1 MGMLRSTVRSSVRS
15 FPVVSVVAALTLVVA
30 AGCQE
35 SPPELGHS
43 LLRIGETRAIL
54 PGPGLPREYTELRD
68 RLGAQSNNN
77 LDVVRHDGQVFLA
90 TRLSKDH
97 FASSDSW
104 MFVFSSDD
112 ERTWRF
118 EARFSVGA
126 DLREPRLLSYRG
138 ALQLYFAKLGSN
150 PLGFE
155 PQGMLHSTRQG
166 PATWTAPQG
175 FYRPDEPYIPWRS
188 KERGGQAFLITYRNG
203 EHIYDFS
210 GLPMTIELLR
220 SDDGL
225 RYAPLRSDQPAVLR
239 GGGSEA
245 DFEFDGR
252 GDLYAVVRNEA
263 GDESG
268 YGSKICTAGATD
280 LSTWRCERDAKK
292 YDSPIVFRHRD
303 ELYLIARRNLS
314 ETGNYAL
321 HPEAQW
327 SAGESAINLIDY
339 SSRPKRCALWRI
351 ERSTLTI
358 QHVLDVPGWG
368 DTCFPSLLFPAGE
381 TPGSGGEGSGPRR
394 LVLYNYSSP
403 LDDPEGAEQSWA
415 EAQKRETRIYRSELW
430 LQ

>member
-1 MGMLRSTVRSSVRS
+1 MAMPPTFLRSCLSLLA
-15 FPVVSVVAALTLVVA
+15 FAALALTAFGCSQAPPDLATTVA
-30 AGCQE
+30 R
-35 SPPELGHS
+35 L
-43 LLRIGETRAIL
+43 GETRAIL
-54 PGPGLPREYTELRD
+54 PGPGLPPEYTELRD

-77 LDVVRHDGQVFLA
+77 LDVVRHGGQVFLA

-97 FASSDSW
+97 FASKDSW

-112 ERTWRF
+112 ERSWRF

-138 ALQLYFAKLGSN
+138 KLHLYFAKLGEN

-155 PQGMLHSTRQG
+155 PQGMLMSTREG
-166 PATWTAPQG
+166 PARWTAPQG

-210 GLPMTIELLR
+210 GLPMAIELLR
-220 SDDGL
+220 GDDGG
-225 RYAPLRSDQPAVLR
+225 RYAPLRADQPAVLR

-245 DFEFDGR
+245 DFEFDAQ

-268 YGSKICTAGATD
+268 YGSKICTAGAAD
-280 LSTWRCERDAKK
+280 LSAWRCEKDPKK
-292 YDSPIVFRHRD
+292 YDSPLVFRHRQD
-303 ELYLIARRNLS
+303 IYLIARRNVS
-314 ETGNYAL
+314 ETGHYAL
-321 HPEAQW
+321 NPDAPW
-327 SAGESAINLIDY
+327 SAGESALNLLDY
-339 SSRPKRCALWRI
+339 SSRPKRCALWRLD
-351 ERSTLTI
+351 RAALRV
-358 QHVLDVPGWG
+358 QHVLDVPGVG

-381 TPGSGGEGSGPRR
+381 TPGGGGDGRAPRQ

-403 LDDPEGAEQSWA
+403 LDDPEAGERSWA